1 MASKE
6 KFKDKYYIMN
16 CDMPSELFTVKG
28 IKREYRT
35 LAKIWHPDVSEV
47 KEALYI
53 MSKINALYHEGQSLI
68 SQQKFYEK
76 ERILNRGKK
85 PTPKTEENT
94 VEKDNIN
101 YSEFTET
108 VRRSRRKK
116 SIELKS
122 VSGKCVRFKYLKR
135 VMIDLGYMYVSEEYV
150 MLEITKLKRKI
161 FMDSIELIKNKGD
174 GYFKIELPQIVDTF
188 DTTSHGYVVFKK
200 QKGIEPVVVLETV
213 LGYLKPL
220 GNRKICEG
228 IFYDLT
234 ALKYMG
240 LTSTGIDKDLWFI
253 NVDTGKLHN
262 YGLFFYLHEFSS
274 KLSRAPKDVSEVLV
288 HLKPRDNESLVIDLV
303 KNAIVTLNNSSGLKV
318 DDFHRWIQNLNSD
331 SLEASLAESQV
342 FNRAIESVTTHG
354 FDLDTYYQSISYS

>member
-1 MASKE
+1 MASKD

-35 LAKIWHPDVSEV
+35 LAKLWHPDVSEV

-85 PTPKTEENT
+85 PTPEAQENT
-94 VEKDNIN
+94 TEKDDIK
-101 YSEFTET
+101 YSEFAET
-108 VRRSRRKK
+108 VRKSKRKK
-116 SIELKS
+116 SIELQS

-161 FMDSIELIKNKGD
+161 FMDSIELIKGKGD

-188 DTTSHGYVVFKK
+188 DTTSHGYIVFKK

-288 HLKPRDNESLVIDLV
+288 RLKPRDNE
-303 KNAIVTLNNSSGLKV
+303 
-318 DDFHRWIQNLNSD
+318 
-331 SLEASLAESQV
+331 
-342 FNRAIESVTTHG
+342 
-354 FDLDTYYQSISYS
+354 